1 MGIFDKKD
9 HIKSSKEL
17 DLKLRKEKY
26 LSKEERQ
33 KVEKLAKK
41 FIEDPSGLSKKEWKE
56 KVVREIKNDTKD
68 KIDPREASRLKKF
81 GK

>member
-26 LSKEERQ
+26 LSREERQ

-41 FIEDPSGLSKKEWKE
+41 FIVESSGLSKKEWQN
-56 KVVREIKNDTKD
+56 KVVRQLKNDPND
-68 KIDPREASRLKKF
+68 KIDRSEASKLKKL